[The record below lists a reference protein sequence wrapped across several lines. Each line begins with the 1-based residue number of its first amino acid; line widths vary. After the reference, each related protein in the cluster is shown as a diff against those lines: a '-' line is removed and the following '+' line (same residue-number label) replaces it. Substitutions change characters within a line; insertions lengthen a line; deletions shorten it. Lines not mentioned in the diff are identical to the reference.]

1 MTGEPT
7 PADLPPD
14 VRAVADDYLEA
25 GGTTGL
31 TVRLNEQA
39 WQRWMLRPRMLRD
52 VSRLDSR
59 VEIFGLR
66 CDVPLVLA
74 PWSGQHLFDADA
86 EVATARAARRA
97 GVGYCLSSGSSRSV
111 EDVGDAA
118 GAFLFQLYLPEQ
130 RADILPVVERAKAA
144 GACGLMITVDQPPQ
158 ANRSGFRG
166 RIRGLPP
173 VHSPHFPGGNPVPN
187 TPADLTPADIG
198 WLAERSG
205 LPVLVKGIVRDD
217 DADAAVRAGAA
228 GIVVSNHGGRQLD
241 GGIPTALALPDVV
254 AAVQGRVPVLVD
266 GGIRS
271 GEDVVRAL
279 ALGAQGV
286 LIGRPVARALRDGGA
301 QAVVELLGALTHE
314 IRAQLANCGLSSP
327 SQAAPDLVRW
337 RDWD

>member
-1 MTGEPT
+1 MTGEPA
-7 PADLPPD
+7 PADLSPG
-14 VRAVADDYLEA
+14 VRAAADEYLEA

-31 TVRLNEQA
+31 TVRLNERA

-52 VSRLDSR
+52 VSRLDSS
-59 VEIFGLR
+59 VMLFGIQ
-66 CDVPLVLA
+66 CDVPLLIA
-74 PWSGQHLFDADA
+74 PWSGQHLFDAEA
-86 EVATARAARRA
+86 ELATARAARRS
-97 GVGYCLSSGSSRSV
+97 GVGYCLSSGSSRPV
-111 EDVGDAA
+111 EEVGEAA

-130 RADILPVVERAKAA
+130 RADILPVVARAKAA
-144 GACGLMITVDQPPQ
+144 GARGLVITVDQPPQ

-173 VHSPHFPGGNPVPN
+173 VNSPHFPGGNPVPN

-217 DADAAVRAGAA
+217 DADAVVRAGAA

-241 GGIPTALALPDVV
+241 GGLPTALALPDVV
-254 AAVQGRVPVLVD
+254 AGVKGRVPVLVD
-266 GGIRS
+266 GGVRS
-271 GEDVVRAL
+271 AEDVVRAL

-286 LIGRPVARALRDGGA
+286 LIGRPVARALRDGGS
-301 QAVVELLGALTHE
+301 QAVVDLLGTLTHE
-314 IRAQLANCGLSSP
+314 IRAQLANCGLSSA
-327 SQAAPDLVRW
+327 SAAAPDLVRW